1 MLRYRV
7 SLRQALT
14 GANAAFDSADWSVYW
29 QGTETDQDTYEVRR
43 AVPPRTPPVQ
53 LDRAFDYDESM
64 FGFEFTAVKSMEP
77 ARSCTTSCTASRRR
91 VPNSRNCGTGCRPT

>member
-7 SLRQALT
+7 SLRQTLT
-14 GANAAFDSADWSVYW
+14 SANAAFDAADWSAYW

-53 LDRAFDYDESM
+53 LD
-64 FGFEFTAVKSMEP
+64 GLHI
-77 ARSCTTSCTASRRR
+77 
-91 VPNSRNCGTGCRPT
+91 